1 MEDLKKNNT
10 FYQNIILENRE
21 KLNVTGVLDVFS
33 FDDQMIIVQ
42 TELGL
47 LSIKGEN
54 LKISKLSL
62 DTSDFV
68 VEGNVISLNYTNS
81 DGNLNSKGHNLF
93 SKIFK

>member
-1 MEDLKKNNT
+1 MEDLKKNNMA
-10 FYQNIILENRE
+10 YQNIILENRE

-81 DGNLNSKGHNLF
+81 DGSLNSKGHNLF